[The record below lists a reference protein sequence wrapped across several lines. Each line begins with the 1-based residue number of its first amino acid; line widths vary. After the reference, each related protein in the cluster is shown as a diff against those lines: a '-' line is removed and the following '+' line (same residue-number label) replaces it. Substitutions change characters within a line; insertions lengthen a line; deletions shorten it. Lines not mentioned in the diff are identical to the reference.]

1 MLATTHG
8 TSEGSQVT
16 PASTT
21 TESIV
26 EEVDDAV
33 STSPLTEEMVHSVGA
48 HVATDLKTVGV
59 QVGPTKHKNALIQ
72 VNPKTRSMGKHTNN
86 RS

>member
-1 MLATTHG
+1 MGLLKGVRLHQHPQLL
-8 TSEGSQVT
+8 S
-16 PASTT
+16 PC
-21 TESIV
+21 IV

-33 STSPLTEEMVHSVGA
+33 SNSPLTEEMVHSVGA
-48 HVATDLKTVGV
+48 HVATDLNTVGV